1 MTQNPNQT
9 DLIYDSKSHEQDM
22 RFVQMSYEP
31 LSVRD
36 PAAVWVCE
44 EDV

>member
-1 MTQNPNQT
+1 MTQNPNHT
-9 DLIYDSKSHEQDM
+9 DLIYDSKSHEQDK
-22 RFVQMSYEP
+22 MSYEP
-31 LSVRD
+31 LSRRD